1 MNTKKTKI
9 SSLVDDPK
17 NTGSSEVQIG
27 FLTNKI
33 RTLSDHFKNYK
44 KDKHSSLGLVKA
56 INKRKRLLNYL
67 KKTNEKSYSNI
78 LEKLNLRK

>member
-1 MNTKKTKI
+1 MNTKQTKI
-9 SSLVDDPK
+9 SSLLDDPK

-33 RTLSDHFKNYK
+33 RILSDHFKNYK

-56 INKRKRLLNYL
+56 INTRKRLLNYL

>member
-9 SSLVDDPK
+9 SSLLDDPK

-33 RTLSDHFKNYK
+33 RILSDHFKNYK
-44 KDKHSSLGLVKA
+44 KDKHSSVGLVKA

>member
-9 SSLVDDPK
+9 SSLLDDPK

-33 RTLSDHFKNYK
+33 RILSDHFKNYK

-56 INKRKRLLNYL
+56 INRRKRLLNYL

>member
-9 SSLVDDPK
+9 SSLLDDPK

-33 RTLSDHFKNYK
+33 RILSDHFKNYK

>member
-33 RTLSDHFKNYK
+33 RSLSDHFKNYK

-56 INKRKRLLNYL
+56 INRRKRLLNYL

>member
-33 RTLSDHFKNYK
+33 RILSGHFKNYK

>member
-9 SSLVDDPK
+9 SSLADDPK

-33 RTLSDHFKNYK
+33 RILSDHFKNYK

>member
-33 RTLSDHFKNYK
+33 RILSDHFKNYK

-67 KKTNEKSYSNI
+67 KKTNEKSYSSI

>member
-1 MNTKKTKI
+1 MNTKQTKI
-9 SSLVDDPK
+9 SSLLDDPK

-33 RTLSDHFKNYK
+33 RVLSDHFKNYK

>member
-33 RTLSDHFKNYK
+33 RSLSDHFKNYK

-67 KKTNEKSYSNI
+67 KKTNEKSYSSI

>member
-33 RTLSDHFKNYK
+33 KILSDHFKNYK

-56 INKRKRLLNYL
+56 INRRKRLLNYL

>member
-9 SSLVDDPK
+9 SSLLDDPK

-33 RTLSDHFKNYK
+33 RILSDHFKNYK
-44 KDKHSSLGLVKA
+44 KDKE
-56 INKRKRLLNYL
+56 IRKL
-67 KKTNEKSYSNI
+67 KEKS
-78 LEKLNLRK
+78 L

>member
-9 SSLVDDPK
+9 SSLLDDHK

-33 RTLSDHFKNYK
+33 RILSDHFKNYK

>member
-9 SSLVDDPK
+9 LSLVDDPK

-33 RTLSDHFKNYK
+33 RILSDHFKNYK
-44 KDKHSSLGLVKA
+44 KDKHSSLGLIKA
-56 INKRKRLLNYL
+56 INRRKRLLNYL

-78 LEKLNLRK
+78 LEKFNLRK

>member
-9 SSLVDDPK
+9 LSLVDDPK

-33 RTLSDHFKNYK
+33 RILSDHFKNYK

-56 INKRKRLLNYL
+56 INRRKRLLNYL

>member
-33 RTLSDHFKNYK
+33 RILSDHFKNYK

>member
-1 MNTKKTKI
+1 MNTKKIKI
-9 SSLVDDPK
+9 SSLLDDPK

-33 RTLSDHFKNYK
+33 RILSDHFKNYK

-56 INKRKRLLNYL
+56 INRRKRLLNYL

>member
-9 SSLVDDPK
+9 SSLLDDPK

-33 RTLSDHFKNYK
+33 RILSDHFKNYK
-44 KDKHSSLGLVKA
+44 KDKHSSLGLIKA
-56 INKRKRLLNYL
+56 INRRKRLLNYL

>member
-1 MNTKKTKI
+1 MNTKQTKI
-9 SSLVDDPK
+9 SSLLDDPK

-33 RTLSDHFKNYK
+33 RILSDHFKNYK

-67 KKTNEKSYSNI
+67 KKTNEKSYGNI

>member
-1 MNTKKTKI
+1 MNTKQTKI
-9 SSLVDDPK
+9 SSLLDDPK

-33 RTLSDHFKNYK
+33 RILSDHFKNYK

-56 INKRKRLLNYL
+56 INRRKRLLNYL

>member
-1 MNTKKTKI
+1 MNTKQTKI
-9 SSLVDDPK
+9 SSLLDDPK

-33 RTLSDHFKNYK
+33 RILSDHFKNYK

>member
-56 INKRKRLLNYL
+56 INRRKRLLNYL

>member
-9 SSLVDDPK
+9 SSLVGDPK

-33 RTLSDHFKNYK
+33 RILSDHFKNYK

>member
-9 SSLVDDPK
+9 SSLLDDPK

-33 RTLSDHFKNYK
+33 RILSDHFKNYK

-56 INKRKRLLNYL
+56 INTRKRLLNYL

>member
-1 MNTKKTKI
+1 MNTKKIKI
-9 SSLVDDPK
+9 SSLLDDPK

-33 RTLSDHFKNYK
+33 RILSDHFKNYK

-56 INKRKRLLNYL
+56 INTRKRLLNYL

>member
-33 RTLSDHFKNYK
+33 KILSDHFKNYK

>member
-1 MNTKKTKI
+1 MNTKETKI

-33 RTLSDHFKNYK
+33 RILSDHFKNYK

>member
-9 SSLVDDPK
+9 SSLLDDPK
-17 NTGSSEVQIG
+17 NTVSSEVQIG

-33 RTLSDHFKNYK
+33 RILSDHFKNYK

>member
-33 RTLSDHFKNYK
+33 RILSDHFKNYK

-56 INKRKRLLNYL
+56 INTRKRLLNYL

>member
-1 MNTKKTKI
+1 MNTKKIKI
-9 SSLVDDPK
+9 SSLLDDPK

-33 RTLSDHFKNYK
+33 RILSDHFKNYK

>member
-9 SSLVDDPK
+9 ASLVDDPK

-33 RTLSDHFKNYK
+33 RILSDHFKNYK

>member
-33 RTLSDHFKNYK
+33 RSLSDHFKNYK

>member
-1 MNTKKTKI
+1 MNTKETKI

-33 RTLSDHFKNYK
+33 RILSDHFKNYK

-78 LEKLNLRK
+78 LEKFNLRK

>member
-1 MNTKKTKI
+1 MNTKNTKI

-33 RTLSDHFKNYK
+33 RILSDHFKNYK